1 MEKYTKEELLEML
14 PTDVRDS
21 KELTT
26 KQKIVLGQLLIYNGL
41 DMVKKNGYFYRS
53 NRDLC
58 SDCDIQE
65 SQACPQGQ
73 ALLPEGHDCRDRSY
87 TLYHAG
93 KRKA

>member
-41 DMVKKNGYFYRS
+41 EMVKKNGYFNRS
-53 NRDLC
+53 NR
-58 SDCDIQE
+58 IFAQIVTFKKT
-65 SQACPQGQ
+65 
-73 ALLPEGHDCRDRSY
+73 H
-87 TLYHAG
+87 
-93 KRKA
+93 